1 MPSAPTETTGAPAR
15 RSEPFLARLGR
26 VCHDRRRWVLGAWLA
41 IFVVV
46 GAVSGAVGPG
56 FVTEFNPPDMESR
69 RGFELVDEYFG
80 GQGAGIGGTIV
91 FSAAQGVTDPSVQ
104 GPMEE
109 LFAQVEELPNV
120 RVVSPYSA
128 EPGPIRISPDGTIAY
143 AEIEFPEEIDQNDA
157 LAVREDI
164 LEIVPEVEGL
174 EVELGGQIFAEFEP
188 PNSEALGLAFAVVVL
203 IIALGSVLAMGMSIG
218 TALVGIGIGS
228 STVAI
233 LAHAIEMPDF
243 TSFIAIMIGLGV
255 GIDYALFIV
264 NRYREELHKGRSE
277 IDATS
282 IAINTA
288 GRSVLFAGVT
298 VVISLLGMLIIG
310 LSFVNGLAIGSAVV
324 VFVTMAASVT
334 LLPALLGFAGHN
346 VEVTKWR
353 GVIASGLISLG
364 LFGVGLTITPLLVAF
379 PAAIVVLAAG
389 FFVSPLNREIPQRPP
404 KAPEETFA
412 YRWSRVIQRFPWP
425 AVVVSVVGL
434 LVLSLPVLSLRL
446 GFSDEGNFPEE
457 TTTRQAYDLLAEG
470 FGPGSN
476 GPLLLITEMPEGT
489 DPAALAAVG
498 EALSSTEGV
507 AFVSPAVPDDPAD
520 PRAVLWQVIPTTSPQ
535 AEETTD
541 LVDRIRTDVVPGVT
555 DGTGLDPAVTGFVA
569 VSVDF
574 SQYMAERLPIFLFA
588 VLLLSFLLLMVVF
601 RSVLV
606 PLKAVLM
613 NLLSIGA
620 AYGITVMV
628 FQWGWARELLAVDA
642 TGPIEPFIPMM
653 MFAIVFG
660 LSMDY
665 EVFLLSRVKEEY
677 DRGSANDK
685 AVADG
690 LASTARVITA
700 AAAIMVVVF
709 GSFLLEADRVVKLMG
724 FGLAVAVLLDATVVR
739 MVLVPATMELLGD
752 RNWWLPKWLDRIL
765 PKVDIEGHDEELL
778 VDMRELD
785 AERETVGAP

>member
-1 MPSAPTETTGAPAR
+1 
-15 RSEPFLARLGR
+15 
-26 VCHDRRRWVLGAWLA
+26 
-41 IFVVV
+41 
-46 GAVSGAVGPG
+46 
-56 FVTEFNPPDMESR
+56 
-69 RGFELVDEYFG
+69 
-80 GQGAGIGGTIV
+80 
-91 FSAAQGVTDPSVQ
+91 
-104 GPMEE
+104 
-109 LFAQVEELPNV
+109 
-120 RVVSPYSA
+120 
-128 EPGPIRISPDGTIAY
+128 
-143 AEIEFPEEIDQNDA
+143 
-157 LAVREDI
+157 
-164 LEIVPEVEGL
+164 
-174 EVELGGQIFAEFEP
+174 
-188 PNSEALGLAFAVVVL
+188 
-203 IIALGSVLAMGMSIG
+203 
-218 TALVGIGIGS
+218 
-228 STVAI
+228 
-233 LAHAIEMPDF
+233 
-243 TSFIAIMIGLGV
+243 
-255 GIDYALFIV
+255 
-264 NRYREELHKGRSE
+264 
-277 IDATS
+277 
-282 IAINTA
+282 
-288 GRSVLFAGVT
+288 
-298 VVISLLGMLIIG
+298 
-310 LSFVNGLAIGSAVV
+310 
-324 VFVTMAASVT
+324 
-334 LLPALLGFAGHN
+334 
-346 VEVTKWR
+346 
-353 GVIASGLISLG
+353 
-364 LFGVGLTITPLLVAF
+364 
-379 PAAIVVLAAG
+379 
-389 FFVSPLNREIPQRPP
+389 
-404 KAPEETFA
+404 
-412 YRWSRVIQRFPWP
+412 
-425 AVVVSVVGL
+425 
-434 LVLSLPVLSLRL
+434 
-446 GFSDEGNFPEE
+446 
-457 TTTRQAYDLLAEG
+457 
-470 FGPGSN
+470 
-476 GPLLLITEMPEGT
+476 MPEGT

-520 PRAVLWQVIPTTSPQ
+520 PRAVLCQVIPTTSPQ

-709 GSFLLEADRVVKLMG
+709 GSFILGDATTIKL
-724 FGLAVAVLLDATVVR
+724 FGLGLATAILVDATVVR